1 MEDPTATAHIT
12 PTQEELKVMVTNNQ
26 RARTRYTNVNKH
38 IDIANAIV
46 RKAQGKNLFGRKLH
60 EWRHH
65 NQEADRL
72 IRRYEANPIA

>member
-1 MEDPTATAHIT
+1 MGTTEHMETPVHII
-12 PTQEELKVMVTNNQ
+12 NNQ

-46 RKAQGKNLFGRKLH
+46 RKAQGKTLFGRKLH
-60 EWRHH
+60 EWTHH

-72 IRRYEANPIA
+72 IRRYEGNPIA

>member
-1 MEDPTATAHIT
+1 MGMTEHMETPVHI
-12 PTQEELKVMVTNNQ
+12 TNNQ

-46 RKAQGKNLFGRKLH
+46 RKAQGKTLYGNKLN

-65 NQEADRL
+65 TQEADRL